1 MQDLSRSQ
9 GNAFSELTATT
20 DLDGLGVRKI
30 TYSVTI
36 SPS

>member
-1 MQDLSRSQ
+1 MRELSRRQ
-9 GNAFSELTATT
+9 LNAFSELTATT

-30 TYSVTI
+30 TYSITI